1 MRIGGRASKTGR
13 SDVWI
18 VPESQLVQLTVHDW
32 QALRQKKNG
41 LASHYHLSK
50 KKEEKM
56 EHNAHDFCESVTG
69 RQKAR
74 CWVVQSYPLQVSGN
88 KHW

>member
-50 KKEEKM
+50 KKRKKWSTM
-56 EHNAHDFCESVTG
+56 HMIFVRA
-69 RQKAR
+69 
-74 CWVVQSYPLQVSGN
+74 
-88 KHW
+88 

>member
-32 QALRQKKNG
+32 QALRQKKMD
-41 LASHYHLSK
+41 LRLTTIFQ
-50 KKEEKM
+50 KKERKKWSTM
-56 EHNAHDFCESVTG
+56 HMIFVRA
-69 RQKAR
+69 
-74 CWVVQSYPLQVSGN
+74 
-88 KHW
+88 